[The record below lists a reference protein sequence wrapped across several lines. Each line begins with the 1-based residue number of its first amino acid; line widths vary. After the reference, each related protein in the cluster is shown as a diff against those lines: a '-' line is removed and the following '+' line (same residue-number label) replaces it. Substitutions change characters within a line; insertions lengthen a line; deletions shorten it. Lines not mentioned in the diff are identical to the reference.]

1 MDYPILS
8 YHSHSFLEQLR
19 RHFQNLDTF
28 LNEIL
33 PIDEEKFYFLDEHDN
48 RFIHDGVENLLE
60 RLRQRLDH
68 QTKERY
74 INEVSEILHVLDKCF
89 SLEGN
94 YGPYD
99 SLSDYDRKNLQ
110 NLLFN
115 RIAKFLG
122 RLGNVTVLE
131 FLSFHNSMMHM
142 WQSIEMTTYGDWRYF
157 NTIVSL
163 FSKGKTLINDGID
176 YGLFGILR
184 LLDITDSL
192 AAKFHVVDYISA
204 LSGYQSYHIPRIFGK
219 QIGKRKY
226 MQWIHSLMV

>member
-115 RIAKFLG
+115 RIAIKVFFCIIQFIHCS
-122 RLGNVTVLE
+122 VVLFYPDFIWKE
-131 FLSFHNSMMHM
+131 SILISGESSDILLHPIRHN
-142 WQSIEMTTYGDWRYF
+142 Y
-157 NTIVSL
+157 
-163 FSKGKTLINDGID
+163 
-176 YGLFGILR
+176 
-184 LLDITDSL
+184 
-192 AAKFHVVDYISA
+192 
-204 LSGYQSYHIPRIFGK
+204 P
-219 QIGKRKY
+219 
-226 MQWIHSLMV
+226 

>member
-110 NLLFN
+110 NLL
-115 RIAKFLG
+115 
-122 RLGNVTVLE
+122 V
-131 FLSFHNSMMHM
+131 
-142 WQSIEMTTYGDWRYF
+142 
-157 NTIVSL
+157 
-163 FSKGKTLINDGID
+163 
-176 YGLFGILR
+176 
-184 LLDITDSL
+184 
-192 AAKFHVVDYISA
+192 
-204 LSGYQSYHIPRIFGK
+204 QSYC
-219 QIGKRKY
+219 
-226 MQWIHSLMV
+226 

>member
-94 YGPYD
+94 YGLMIHCPIMTEKIFKTCC
-99 SLSDYDRKNLQ
+99 SIV
-110 NLLFN
+110 LLNF
-115 RIAKFLG
+115 
-122 RLGNVTVLE
+122 
-131 FLSFHNSMMHM
+131 
-142 WQSIEMTTYGDWRYF
+142 
-157 NTIVSL
+157 
-163 FSKGKTLINDGID
+163 
-176 YGLFGILR
+176 
-184 LLDITDSL
+184 
-192 AAKFHVVDYISA
+192 
-204 LSGYQSYHIPRIFGK
+204 
-219 QIGKRKY
+219 
-226 MQWIHSLMV
+226 